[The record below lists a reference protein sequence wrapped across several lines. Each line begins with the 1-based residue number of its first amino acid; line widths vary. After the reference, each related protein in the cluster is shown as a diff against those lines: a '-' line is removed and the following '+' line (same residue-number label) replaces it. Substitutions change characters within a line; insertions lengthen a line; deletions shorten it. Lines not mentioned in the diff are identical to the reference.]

1 MPENLNPQQRSNL
14 VLFFGF
20 VVLLSY
26 DVIGWAVNC
35 GRGNDNVWWD
45 DSWQYKIEVLGEKA
59 VLLPV
64 YQQQIST

>member
-26 DVIGWAVNC
+26 DVIGWAVDCRC
-35 GRGNDNVWWD
+35 GNGNVWWD
-45 DSWQYKIEVLGEKA
+45 DSWQYITEVLGEKS

-64 YQQQIST
+64 YQQQI

>member
-45 DSWQYKIEVLGEKA
+45 DS
-59 VLLPV
+59 
-64 YQQQIST
+64 